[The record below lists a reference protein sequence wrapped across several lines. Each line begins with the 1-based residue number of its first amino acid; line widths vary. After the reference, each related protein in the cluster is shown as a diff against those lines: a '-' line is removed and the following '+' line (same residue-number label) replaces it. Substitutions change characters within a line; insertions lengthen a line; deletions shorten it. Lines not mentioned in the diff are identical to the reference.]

1 LGRGAGTGAVGDWC
15 LDPRALAL
23 RAALTSAASLCRR
36 RAADRSK
43 SQLRLLDAL
52 RGRLCTVHFGAC
64 YNLRWHLRLTIFRGH
79 VHGHM
84 DMEMDMHHGHGHGHG
99 ARGAATCQQRRH
111 SPSFTTHR
119 RKTQPRTEGGEAT
132 GTAET
137 DTTKMSALS
146 PGARHTPSSPEPDS
160 DLASFTGKAF
170 KF

>member
-1 LGRGAGTGAVGDWC
+1 MELGLGLWGTGVWIPGLWRYAPRSLPLPACVAGARPIVRSLNSDCWTHYVVDSALSTSVPVTIYVG
-15 LDPRALAL
+15 
-23 RAALTSAASLCRR
+23 T
-36 RAADRSK
+36 
-43 SQLRLLDAL
+43 
-52 RGRLCTVHFGAC
+52 
-64 YNLRWHLRLTIFRGH
+64 LRLTIVRGNGHGH
-79 VHGHM
+79 VHGHGNG
-84 DMEMDMHHGHGHGHG
+84 HAYGHGHGHG
-99 ARGAATCQQRRH
+99 ARGAETCQQRRH

-137 DTTKMSALS
+137 DTSKMSALS